1 MAKSNV
7 TSLNNFVEKFSG
19 HEFWVGA
26 DVHKRSYHIAIYR
39 VDGKVR
45 TFVCPAC
52 PARLLR
58 KLQSLN
64 VTIAGL
70 AYEAGPTGFSL
81 ARIIQSAGIRVIVAA
96 PSRIPRPV
104 LCGAKTDRLD
114 CIKLAEYAAK
124 GMIKSIVIP
133 TEKEEAKRSLIRRRH
148 LLVDSI
154 RKCKQRIKGKLLF
167 LGLQEP
173 QEVRN
178 WTKNA
183 PEVLLALPMD
193 DVAKLAL
200 ESFLREFAFLQEELK
215 TILKK
220 LNNILQEE
228 GIKKTMACLKSV
240 PGVGMVVAS
249 TFCMELFR
257 PERFTR
263 AEEVTSYVGLAPM
276 VYHSGENN
284 PSGRLKPVGQRRL
297 RSLLIEAAWMW
308 RSRDKYAQKIYN
320 RFLGKTGIPQKAI
333 TALARKLAVILW
345 RLSVE
350 KRTYRKIEAV

>member
-1 MAKSNV
+1 MAKSNL

-45 TFVCPAC
+45 PFVCPAS
-52 PARLLR
+52 PLRLLR

-64 VTIAGL
+64 GTIAGL

-81 ARIIQSAGIRVIVAA
+81 ARMIQAAGIRVIVAA

-133 TEKEEAKRSLIRRRH
+133 TEREEAKRSLIRRRH

-178 WTKNA
+178 WTQNA

-193 DVAKLAL
+193 DVARLAL
-200 ESFLREFAFLQEELK
+200 ESFLREFAFLQEE
-215 TILKK
+215 
-220 LNNILQEE
+220 
-228 GIKKTMACLKSV
+228 GIKKTMTCLKSV

-257 PERFTR
+257 PERFNR
-263 AEEVTSYVGLAPM
+263 AEEVTSYLGLAPM

-320 RFLGKTGIPQKAI
+320 RLLGKSGIPQKAI

-350 KRTYRKIEAV
+350 KRTYRKIEAT

>member
-1 MAKSNV
+1 MAKSNL

-45 TFVCPAC
+45 TFVCPAS
-52 PARLLR
+52 PLRLLR

-64 VTIAGL
+64 GTIAGL

-81 ARIIQSAGIRVIVAA
+81 ARMIQAAGIRVIVAA

-178 WTKNA
+178 WTQNA

-193 DVAKLAL
+193 DVARLAL
-200 ESFLREFAFLQEELK
+200 ESFLREFAFLQEE
-215 TILKK
+215 
-220 LNNILQEE
+220 
-228 GIKKTMACLKSV
+228 GIKKTMTCLKSV

-257 PERFTR
+257 PERFNR
-263 AEEVTSYVGLAPM
+263 AEEVTSYLGLAPM

-320 RFLGKTGIPQKAI
+320 RLLGKSGIPQKAI

>member
-1 MAKSNV
+1 M
-7 TSLNNFVEKFSG
+7 
-19 HEFWVGA
+19 
-26 DVHKRSYHIAIYR
+26 
-39 VDGKVR
+39 
-45 TFVCPAC
+45 
-52 PARLLR
+52 
-58 KLQSLN
+58 
-64 VTIAGL
+64 
-70 AYEAGPTGFSL
+70 
-81 ARIIQSAGIRVIVAA
+81 
-96 PSRIPRPV
+96 
-104 LCGAKTDRLD
+104 
-114 CIKLAEYAAK
+114 
-124 GMIKSIVIP
+124 
-133 TEKEEAKRSLIRRRH
+133 
-148 LLVDSI
+148 
-154 RKCKQRIKGKLLF
+154 LF

-183 PEVLLALPMD
+183 PEVLLVLPMD

-215 TILKK
+215 TILKNM
-220 LNNILQEE
+220 NNILQEE

-240 PGVGMVVAS
+240 PGVGMVVA
-249 TFCMELFR
+249 FCMELFR

-297 RSLLIEAAWMW
+297 RSLLIEAVWMW
-308 RSRDKYAQKIYN
+308 RSRDKYVQKIYN

>member
-1 MAKSNV
+1 MAKSNL

-45 TFVCPAC
+45 TFVCPAS
-52 PARLLR
+52 PLRLLR

-64 VTIAGL
+64 GTIAGL

-81 ARIIQSAGIRVIVAA
+81 ARMIQAAGIRVIVAA

-133 TEKEEAKRSLIRRRH
+133 TEREEAKRSLIRRRH

-178 WTKNA
+178 WTQNA

-193 DVAKLAL
+193 DVARLAL
-200 ESFLREFAFLQEELK
+200 ESFLREFAFLQEE
-215 TILKK
+215 
-220 LNNILQEE
+220 
-228 GIKKTMACLKSV
+228 GIKKTMTCLKSV

-257 PERFTR
+257 PERFNR
-263 AEEVTSYVGLAPM
+263 AEEVTSYLGLAPM

-320 RFLGKTGIPQKAI
+320 RLLGKSGIPQKAI

-350 KRTYRKIEAV
+350 KRTYRKIEAT

>member
-1 MAKSNV
+1 MAKSNL

-45 TFVCPAC
+45 TFVCPAS
-52 PARLLR
+52 PLRLLR

-64 VTIAGL
+64 GTIAGL

-81 ARIIQSAGIRVIVAA
+81 ARMIQAAGIRVIVAA

-114 CIKLAEYAAK
+114 CIKLAEYGAK

-178 WTKNA
+178 WTQNA

-193 DVAKLAL
+193 DVARLAL
-200 ESFLREFAFLQEELK
+200 ESFLREFAFLQEE
-215 TILKK
+215 
-220 LNNILQEE
+220 
-228 GIKKTMACLKSV
+228 GIKKTMTCLKSV

-257 PERFTR
+257 PERFNR
-263 AEEVTSYVGLAPM
+263 AEEVTSYLGLAPM

-320 RFLGKTGIPQKAI
+320 RLLGKSGIPQKAI

-350 KRTYRKIEAV
+350 KRTYRKIEAT